1 METPSPTLDYGEL
14 AAENQALREHV
25 SELEERVANLRR
37 LEDTIERNAA
47 VFEALIAASGD
58 GIVLTTIDGDV
69 LRLVKGILGYQDSA
83 LRGHSLF
90 SLVHREDIPRLQHA
104 YWRLRTGADRQVTV
118 EVRIPEPDG
127 AIRWIESVLTDMR
140 DHPALM
146 AVVCNHRDVTAR
158 RQAELVALELA
169 AMARVAPCAIFAKAP
184 DGTIQSWNPGAER
197 MFGYTAP
204 EIVGSHIS
212 SLIPPELRSEEG
224 AQSARIIERGETVS
238 QVRTVRIHKDG
249 AHLPVELTMSPLL
262 RDGELRGIAHIC
274 RLV

>member
-1 METPSPTLDYGEL
+1 METPSATLDYNEL
-14 AAENQALREHV
+14 AAENQSLRELV

-47 VFEALIAASGD
+47 VFEALIAAGGD
-58 GIVLTTIDGDV
+58 GIALTTIDGDV
-69 LRLVKGILGYQDSA
+69 IRLVKGILGYQDST

-90 SLVHREDIPRLQHA
+90 SLVHREDIARLQHA
-104 YWRLRTGADRQVTV
+104 YWRLRTGAGCRVTV

-158 RQAELVALELA
+158 RQAELVALELDA
-169 AMARVAPCAIFAKAP
+169 LAQAAPCAIFAKAA
-184 DGTIQSWNPGAER
+184 DGTIQSWNTGAER
-197 MFGYTAP
+197 MFGYTAA
-204 EIVGSHIS
+204 EIVGNDIS
-212 SLIPPELRSEEG
+212 SLVPPELRAEENS
-224 AQSARIIERGETVS
+224 QSAGIVERGETVS
-238 QVRTVRIHKDG
+238 RVHTVRIHKDG
-249 AHLPVELTMSPLL
+249 AHMPVELTMLPLV
-262 RDGELRGIAHIC
+262 REGELRGIAHIC